1 MCRMTAMRLMSAR
14 RCVSGFALLEV
25 VTASAI
31 VATIAASAA
40 VVLEKAIQTTQR
52 SRVRTMETIAAAEKM
67 EQLRSL
73 KWSHVI
79 TGGPAISMS
88 DSDVTTNISNH
99 PDTDDGRGLL
109 PAPAGSLTG
118 NVGGYVDYLDGD
130 GRWIG
135 SGTSLAPAAVYV
147 RRWAIRPLISD
158 PDNMLVFEVTV
169 GERGST
175 AGVLAN
181 SVRLVTMEARK

>member
-1 MCRMTAMRLMSAR
+1 MRLIFGQRS
-14 RCVSGFALLEV
+14 VSGFALLEV
-25 VTASAI
+25 VTASAM
-31 VATIAASAA
+31 VATIVVSAA
-40 VVLEKAIQTTQR
+40 VVLEKAIQTTHR
-52 SRVRTMETIAAAEKM
+52 SRMRTMATIAAAEKM

-73 KWSHVI
+73 KWSHIV
-79 TGGPAISMS
+79 TAGPAISMS

-99 PDTDDGRGLL
+99 PNTDDGRGLL
-109 PAPAGSLTG
+109 TAPPGSLTA

-135 SGTSLAPAAVYV
+135 SGASPPSAAVYV
-147 RRWAIRPLISD
+147 RRWAIRPLLSD

-169 GERGST
+169 GERGPT
-175 AGVLAN
+175 AGVLPN